1 MTRTRTTS
9 TMTKKRRRK
18 RTRTGSSLN
27 LLAIALVCV
36 SLSAKDKHPKRS
48 TPEAAAVIAVS
59 VFKEPG
65 FAVQGATV
73 ELAPAASENTG
84 SKVKPIRGSTD
95 PRGEF
100 AFRVPPVLGQYTVMV
115 SAKGLKSQQKA
126 VSVQGEERVDAT
138 FMLEP
143 E

>member
-1 MTRTRTTS
+1 
-9 TMTKKRRRK
+9 
-18 RTRTGSSLN
+18 

-36 SLSAKDKHPKRS
+36 SLLAADKRSKRS
-48 TPEAAAVIAVS
+48 TSEAAAVIAVS

-84 SKVKPIRGSTD
+84 SKARALRGSTD

-100 AFRVPPVLGQYTVMV
+100 AFRVPPVPAQYTVMV
-115 SAKGLKSQQKA
+115 AAKGLKSQQKA

-138 FMLEP
+138 FMLQP
-143 E
+143 ESK